1 MQSPL
6 RLVALFVLTVIPGL
20 LPVSAT
26 GIPGTDINPDVLT
39 GDTRLA
45 CEALMCL
52 SGSQR
57 PDECSPALS
66 RYFGIKKKKL
76 SDTLNA
82 RLNFLELC
90 PASEDSPAM
99 KSLVRAISKGAGR
112 CDAQSLNAA
121 LGSWWG
127 ASDGGYAVISDKRPT
142 YCSVY
147 ASHEYTAFAG
157 ELPRYVGKPEELGY
171 WVEARDYERE
181 LAKYEKALAERKA
194 REKDGY
200 GYGYQGD

>member
-1 MQSPL
+1 MQSPR
-6 RLVALFVLTVIPGL
+6 RLMALFVLAFIPGL
-20 LPVSAT
+20 LPVGAT
-26 GIPGTDINPDVLT
+26 GDAGTAIKPDLLT

-45 CEALMCL
+45 CEALLCL
-52 SGSQR
+52 SGSKR
-57 PDECSPALS
+57 PDECGPALS

-76 SDTLNA
+76 SDTLDA
-82 RLNFLELC
+82 RLDFLKLC
-90 PASEDSPAM
+90 PASEDHPAM

-112 CDAQSLNAA
+112 CDAQSLNTA

-147 ASHEYTAFAG
+147 SSHEYTDFAG